1 MVFLFVTSNAYYGMF
16 QARPTLNFVEK
27 KKTTSVLLYEFHLDL
42 VNAMLYFDFCF
53 EYISYVGFL
62 AIALV
67 V

>member
-1 MVFLFVTSNAYYGMF
+1 ML

-53 EYISYVGFL
+53 EYSSYEGFL